1 MDLELNIHFAIIALT
16 CILFFFAHDA
26 YGHGG
31 SSEIFPPVD
40 LDGRQV
46 TLEVS
51 SSQDDTKETGGQQ
64 ISISFLDFD
73 SKITL
78 RDVTFYIRAER
89 GNQFLFEKEF
99 KADSG
104 FVVFNFI
111 SDENPVTLEET
122 DGNLFGSILGLDG
135 REIHVSGPKLA
146 EGGLYKFD
154 VTVTTADGYLLTEP
168 LSYNAGISIPQTTL
182 HEVNHPDYGKQ
193 NIQTITYYDELYD
206 FEYDIDSKEISF
218 SMPFEWT
225 SQNIYQTSVV
235 HQELV
240 IPKTFGE
247 LLVSEFSMHI
257 NGIRLTES
265 VITIDDYA
273 PHIRTIHFIISQQ
286 ELLNLLE
293 RDMQDGINFVIKPAS
308 EKTQISAI
316 THNGQFRVIVSWE
329 PERLESGMEATVIF
343 DITDVFLKNKPVA
356 VSYDFSATRDGT
368 VIFYQDG
375 TSTDSKD
382 AHNTAMFV
390 IADGSSRIMYL
401 NFDNLDDS
409 PRAGVSIPIIVDSI
423 IPGHSVSIPSWVKES
438 AGWWA
443 AGSINDES
451 FILGIEF
458 LIQNDIILIPKT
470 QQADSLS
477 QNIPSWVKESAGW
490 WAAGSINDG
499 TFVTSLQFL
508 IEYGILRV

>member
-16 CILFFFAHDA
+16 CTLFFSAHDA

-40 LDGRQV
+40 LNGTQV

-51 SSQDDTKETGGQQ
+51 ASQDTRETDDQQ

-78 RDVTFYIRAER
+78 RDVTFHIRAER
-89 GNQFLFEKEF
+89 GEQFLFEREF
-99 KADSG
+99 RADNG

-111 SDENPVTLEET
+111 SDDNPVTLKET
-122 DGNLFGSILGLDG
+122 DGNLLGSILGLDS
-135 REIHVSGPKLA
+135 REIRVSGPSLA

-154 VTVTTADGYLLTEP
+154 VTVTAADGYLLTEP

-182 HEVNHPDYGKQ
+182 HEVAHPDYGTQ
-193 NIQTITYYDELYD
+193 SIQTITYYDEIYD
-206 FEYDIDSKEISF
+206 FEYDIGTREISF

-225 SQNIYQTSVV
+225 SQNVDQTSVV

-247 LLVSEFSMHI
+247 LLVSEFSMYV
-257 NGIRLTES
+257 NGIKLSES

-273 PHIRTIHFIISQQ
+273 PQIRTVHFIISQQ

-293 RDMQDGINFVIKPAS
+293 RDMPDGINFVIKPT

-316 THNGQFRVIVSWE
+316 TQNGQFRVIVSWE
-329 PERLESGMEATVIF
+329 PERLESGSEATVIF

-356 VSYDFSATRDGT
+356 TSYDFSATRDGG
-368 VIFYQDG
+368 IMFHQDG

-390 IADGSSRIMYL
+390 IADGNSRIMYL
-401 NFDNLDDS
+401 NFDNLDDN
-409 PRAGVSIPIIVDSI
+409 PRAVVSIPITVDST
-423 IPGHSVSIPSWVKES
+423 IPGHGASIPSWIKES

-490 WAAGSINDG
+490 WAAGSINDD